1 MASLKLSP
9 SFDGFSYLINIHKLP
24 RKTSIKVLKSDEY
37 PPFTPRQAIMLAQLL
52 SVALTA
58 CVKATDTVWA
68 CAAHLSIVLKQQS
81 LVKSSTFWIVEG

>member
-58 CVKATDTVWA
+58 CVKATDT
-68 CAAHLSIVLKQQS
+68 
-81 LVKSSTFWIVEG
+81 KSVSSFNHFLAILTIEKTILDTCDI